1 MLDQPALRFG
11 GIAVAGAI
19 AGSYLNGNARTV
31 EMLSPLNFGGKLQT
45 STIAAVLTMI
55 ASWFFLKGKNRA
67 VGLAAGAGM
76 LVPQAQSWASGA
88 LNPASSADQLRVA
101 RSQRPR
107 SIPAPRGNAARS
119 VAKYN
124 RDLIGA

>member
-1 MLDQPALRFG
+1 
-11 GIAVAGAI
+11 
-19 AGSYLNGNARTV
+19 
-31 EMLSPLNFGGKLQT
+31 
-45 STIAAVLTMI
+45 
-55 ASWFFLKGKNRA
+55 
-67 VGLAAGAGM
+67 M